1 MGIKVKQ
8 ANTVKELDELFHT
21 RHDVFVDEMK
31 YNETTEDGRLFDR
44 FDTYPTTA
52 NIVVIMNGIVAGG
65 VRAVPMAEN
74 DSPFDHYFDFRP
86 HLPKKNSRVACG
98 GMLLIKAEYRSVPN
112 LTFYMLGMFYQ
123 WAIRHN
129 MTHIVALAAPVAESL
144 FLDQGFVPLSA
155 RIPFPL
161 GPEKAA
167 LPVVLDIEKLSTP
180 YLEFARRHAAR
191 YLFDCPVRQFY
202 AEGETILREGERGE
216 AAYLVISGEVA
227 LTAKGSAAGPKVD
240 RRGRGEVFGELTLLT
255 GPTSQLSAVAVSAV
269 ELLVVEREQFAESL
283 VQNPKVA
290 LDLLQVVG
298 ERLGKLSL

>member
-8 ANTVKELDELFHT
+8 ANTVKELDDLFHT

-31 YNETTEDGRLFDR
+31 YNEPTEDGRLFDR
-44 FDTYPTTA
+44 FDTYPTTV
-52 NIVVIMNGIVAGG
+52 NIVVIMDGIVAGG
-65 VRAVPMAEN
+65 VRAVPMSEN
-74 DSPFDHYFDFRP
+74 DSPFDHYFDFRS
-86 HLPKKNSRVACG
+86 HIPKRNSRIACG
-98 GMLLIKAEYRSVPN
+98 GMLLIKPEYRTVPN
-112 LTFYMLGMFYQ
+112 LTFFMLGMFFQ

-144 FLDQGFVPLSA
+144 FLDQGFIPLSA

-167 LPVVLDIEKLSTP
+167 LPVMLDIEKLSPP

-202 AEGETILREGERGE
+202 AAGEAILREGERGE
-216 AAYLVISGEVA
+216 AAYLVIIGEVE
-227 LTAKGSAAGPKVD
+227 LTAKGSAAVPKVD
-240 RRGRGEVFGELTLLT
+240 RRGPGEIFGELTLLT
-255 GPTSQLSAVAVSAV
+255 GHTSQFDAIAVTAV
-269 ELLVVEREQFAESL
+269 ELLIVEREQFLEAL

-290 LDLLQVVG
+290 LDLLQFVG
-298 ERLGKLSL
+298 ERLGKLSR